1 MLEGILVRYS
11 LTAKLSAI
19 CYVNS
24 LYCWLVGVRLAMTRF
39 KLVVLAVL
47 AIAVFWFLISGAN
60 KTDTIPEQVAGV
72 QVVTQTGLNTEVG
85 PKPIAPPASDVVAI
99 DNRADFFDLEVG
111 QMFSVKGDTKN
122 SQALIVLDVIS
133 KSVSPTF
140 TLITASTDP
149 GFTSVITVTDSLTN
163 ILVKTPSRVF
173 EYSGDEFN
181 GVVDLLRDLNLGDDI
196 HFVEPK
202 EILILDDVLRDAGL
216 ERFES

>member
-1 MLEGILVRYS
+1 
-11 LTAKLSAI
+11 
-19 CYVNS
+19 
-24 LYCWLVGVRLAMTRF
+24 MTRF
-39 KLVVLAVL
+39 SLVVLTVFAIVVL
-47 AIAVFWFLISGAN
+47 WFLISETN
-60 KTDTIPEQVAGV
+60 KTAIIPEQVADV
-72 QVVTQTGLNTEVG
+72 QVETLTGLTAEVR
-85 PKPIAPPASDVVAI
+85 PKPIAPPVSDVVAI
-99 DNRADFFDLEVG
+99 DNRADFLDLEVG
-111 QMFSVKGDTKN
+111 QIFSVKGGTKN

-181 GVVDLLRDLNLGDDI
+181 GVVDLLRDLNLSDDI

-202 EILILDDVLRDAGL
+202 EILIIDDMLRDAGL